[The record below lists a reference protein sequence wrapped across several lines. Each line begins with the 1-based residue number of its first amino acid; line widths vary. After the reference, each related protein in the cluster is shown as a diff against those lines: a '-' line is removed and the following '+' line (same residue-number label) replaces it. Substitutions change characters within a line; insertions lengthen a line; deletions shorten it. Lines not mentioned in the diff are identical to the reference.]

1 MAKELKTI
9 SARVPI
15 EYYNKI
21 VERCRTLNMTIS
33 DFVMAACKTSEEANQ
48 IVDSNNFDLEKRK
61 QAGRPKKMDATY
73 GILMF

>member
-1 MAKELKTI
+1 
-9 SARVPI
+9 
-15 EYYNKI
+15 
-21 VERCRTLNMTIS
+21 
-33 DFVMAACKTSEEANQ
+33 MAACKTSEQANQ